1 MLVKEERVRGV
12 RSPQMTVKVIP
23 MQDFVKKWW
32 GESTRECSLE
42 GNSSFSQLCEV
53 EWGELLEEVEEV
65 EPEKVAELE
74 SDEDDTNQLE
84 ISN

>member
-1 MLVKEERVRGV
+1 M
-12 RSPQMTVKVIP
+12 
-23 MQDFVKKWW
+23 
-32 GESTRECSLE
+32 E

-53 EWGELLEEVEEV
+53 EWGELVEEVEEV